1 MTTLSKSGKN
11 TQTIKND
18 LEMDF
23 LILHKWFHE
32 NHMILNPGKC
42 HYIVIGGDEP
52 TRKIILNNNEIAS
65 SNEEKRL
72 GILLDGKLN
81 FDSHSLCKK
90 AGQNKSLPHSRSEI
104 IAIKLSSKIPIQL
117 LPTDLDVYFSIFKQ
131 CIKQHSH
138 KTPTLITSSLL
149 IEY

>member
-1 MTTLSKSGKN
+1 MT
-11 TQTIKND
+11 
-18 LEMDF
+18 
-23 LILHKWFHE
+23 
-32 NHMILNPGKC
+32 LNPGKC
-42 HYIVIGGDEP
+42 QYIVIGGGEP

-72 GILLDGKLN
+72 DVLLDGKLN

-90 AGQNKSLPHSRSEI
+90 AGQNKSLPHCKSEI
-104 IAIKLSSKIPIQL
+104 IAIKPSSKIPIQL

>member
-23 LILHKWFHE
+23 LILRKWFHE

-42 HYIVIGGDEP
+42 HDIVIGGDEP

-104 IAIKLSSKIPIQL
+104 LAIKLSSTIPIQL

-138 KTPTLITSSLL
+138 KTLR
-149 IEY
+149 